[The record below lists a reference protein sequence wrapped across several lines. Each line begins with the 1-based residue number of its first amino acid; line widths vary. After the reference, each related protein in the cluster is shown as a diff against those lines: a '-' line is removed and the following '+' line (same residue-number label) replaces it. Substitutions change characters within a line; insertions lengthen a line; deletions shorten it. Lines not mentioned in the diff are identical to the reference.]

1 MKVDLKYVA
10 IAVLVGVLGTVAAV
24 QANEPELQA
33 VGRVFGMSS
42 PADSCQMS
50 DVVPDKGTL
59 QLEFLRPSSDQ
70 DPDRN
75 DYRLSGTMRWDNQ
88 ADLDCFAAGA
98 IDWAYEHSIEY
109 GIPVKRVIWNENFND
124 LDATE
129 PYLDTTVDSNESHTE
144 LTVGLAK
151 PERLEAG
158 RTYSFSYDLLLAK
171 DPKDGKQWITQWG
184 NVVEKQCS
192 FNGPW
197 CSGLNT
203 KTKGKQFN
211 SDAWIGWTRGFAVKG
226 TSCWAWRS
234 DGSAPTDCSPRP
246 EPRDEGGGNGGEAS
260 SPPPVTTP
268 APATA
273 QGIVTGCNT
282 YGQNCEVN
290 PLYVNVPAVGF
301 NWKSEPKL
309 TAVSNGAKL
318 TARCYAIGGMT
329 YNWAV
334 SIGDRGPDP
343 YESNVYYS
351 VQAPDGRWG
360 FIPDTYFV
368 RDQGNRM
375 GLPAC

>member
-124 LDATE
+124 LDAAE

-171 DPKDGKQWITQWG
+171 DPKDGKQW
-184 NVVEKQCS
+184 
-192 FNGPW
+192 
-197 CSGLNT
+197 
-203 KTKGKQFN
+203 
-211 SDAWIGWTRGFAVKG
+211 
-226 TSCWAWRS
+226 
-234 DGSAPTDCSPRP
+234 
-246 EPRDEGGGNGGEAS
+246 
-260 SPPPVTTP
+260 
-268 APATA
+268 
-273 QGIVTGCNT
+273 
-282 YGQNCEVN
+282 
-290 PLYVNVPAVGF
+290 
-301 NWKSEPKL
+301 
-309 TAVSNGAKL
+309 
-318 TARCYAIGGMT
+318 
-329 YNWAV
+329 
-334 SIGDRGPDP
+334 
-343 YESNVYYS
+343 
-351 VQAPDGRWG
+351 
-360 FIPDTYFV
+360 
-368 RDQGNRM
+368 
-375 GLPAC
+375 